1 LPKYGDEKEMVWPAT
16 FWTKKKF
23 DFYNNEF
30 ISEKRV
36 Q

>member
-1 LPKYGDEKEMVWPAT
+1 MEMRKKWFGQPH
-16 FWTKKKF
+16 FGKKKKF